1 MADPDQLAYHRRIK
15 AQAERAL
22 CGLDMGPR
30 LALYHAIRWIE
41 LALDGEVSQW
51 HPEVEAAE
59 DHIEGVLFRRGEAC
73 RAELEAAD
81 MAELAEALL

>member
-1 MADPDQLAYHRRIK
+1 MADPDQLAYHRRLK
-15 AQAERAL
+15 SRAEQAL
-22 CGLDMGPR
+22 CGLPPTSS
-30 LALYHAIRWIE
+30 LHAALGWIE
-41 LALDGEVSQW
+41 LAIDGEVSQW

-59 DHIEGVLFRRGEAC
+59 DHIEGVLFRRSETC